1 VTDGAGGPSETA
13 PEPFDEEAITE
24 MPGWTAFATLGLTMA
39 ICVGV
44 GVAIGLWADSA
55 LGTSPWGLFIGL
67 VSGAG
72 LAVMSVV
79 KLVRRWL

>member
-1 VTDGAGGPSETA
+1 VTDGASGSHDSA
-13 PEPFDEEAITE
+13 PEPDHEEALAE
-24 MPGWTAFATLGLTMA
+24 MPGWAAFATLGITIA
-39 ICVGV
+39 VCVGV
-44 GVAIGLWADSA
+44 GVGLGLWADAAWGS
-55 LGTSPWGLFIGL
+55 SPWGLFVGL

>member
-1 VTDGAGGPSETA
+1 VNVGAGGPEETP
-13 PEPFDEEAITE
+13 PEPDVDDAITE
-24 MPGWTAFATLGLTMA
+24 MPGWTAFATLGMTIA
-39 ICVGV
+39 VCVGG
-44 GVAIGLWADSA
+44 GVALGLWADA
-55 LGTSPWGLFIGL
+55 TWGTSPWGLFLGL